1 MTLFSEKKLHKIEV
15 FIKIFI
21 VLLFSF
27 FLYYEIFYKKNGADI
42 WQSYQNQLTKSN
54 PYWLIVAF
62 FLMPFNWLIEALKW
76 RRLADVFEH
85 LSIWT
90 ALKAVLAGATIGIFT
105 PNRVGEYGGRL
116 LFTPK
121 DKVVETVLTTLLGS
135 FSQLLAILGGGFIGL
150 YFFLDTFFPDLH
162 YILLLLLVACLV
174 GYCII
179 LFFFYNVDLLLNI
192 FKRIYH
198 FSEKKILMRFSE
210 KKYFQIVFTVVK
222 GWLKHVKVLKKFTT
236 RQLSEA
242 LSMAILRYMVY
253 SFQYFCVLQFMC
265 IPAEIGISA
274 ACIATIFLLQ
284 TCLPLPPVSGLFA
297 RGGTAVYIWGFSNAN
312 ELSVLATT
320 FGLWIINII
329 IPALFGLFFI
339 LRKNYFSK

>member
-1 MTLFSEKKLHKIEV
+1 LFSEKKLQNIEIGGKILM
-15 FIKIFI
+15 

-27 FLYYEIFYKKNGADI
+27 FLYYEIFYKKNSAEL
-42 WQSYQNQLTKSN
+42 WQTYQKQLLQNN
-54 PYWLIVAF
+54 PWWLVTAF
-62 FLMPFNWLIEALKW
+62 LLMPLNWLLEALKW

-85 LSIWT
+85 FSIWL
-90 ALKAVLAGATIGIFT
+90 AFKAVLAGATIGIFT

-121 DKVVETVLTTLLGS
+121 DKAVETVIATLLGS
-135 FSQLLAILGGGFIGL
+135 FSQLLALFGGGFIGL

-162 YILLLLLVACLV
+162 YILLLLSLACIVAY
-174 GYCII
+174 GII
-179 LFFFYNVDLLLNI
+179 LFFFYNSDLLLNV

-198 FSEKKILMRFSE
+198 FLEKKVLARFLE
-210 KKYFQIVFTVVK
+210 KKYFQIIFTLVK

-242 LSMAILRYMVY
+242 LLMAFLRYMVY
-253 SFQYFCVLQFMC
+253 SLQYFCVLQFMG
-265 IPAEIGISA
+265 IHASIGISA

-284 TCLPLPPVSGLFA
+284 TCLPLPPVTGLFA
-297 RGGTAVYIWGFSNAN
+297 RGGTAVYIWGFCGAN
-312 ELSVLATT
+312 ELSILATT